1 MTKHFCKSLWIRASD
16 KCCKYE
22 CECDSLFLQEP
33 ASGPVLSPAPLKR
46 TSLHLFDYSSKTERL
61 AALTHISFTTSVC
74 VHCVCTC
81 LGFRCVILL
90 LSLFQGWDNNSGML
104 VWQKFPEGNITQ
116 HIEVEHDGNYFL
128 YLQLTLQSTNTGV
141 NYLIEVK
148 RVLEGDQHD
157 VILKRHINKSE
168 NSTGLMGKGLLL
180 SAGTNVHVTCKPA
193 TQFSKQ
199 DTYLGMIKL

>member
-1 MTKHFCKSLWIRASD
+1 MEGQVCYNQDGCGARVAQLRRLVWVLLAWASLLTAALVVSISLQFFYPRAF
-16 KCCKYE
+16 
-22 CECDSLFLQEP
+22 SLTEP

-46 TSLHLFDYSSKTERL
+46 TSLHLFDYSS
-61 AALTHISFTTSVC
+61 
-74 VHCVCTC
+74 
-81 LGFRCVILL
+81 
-90 LSLFQGWDNNSGML
+90 WDNNSGML